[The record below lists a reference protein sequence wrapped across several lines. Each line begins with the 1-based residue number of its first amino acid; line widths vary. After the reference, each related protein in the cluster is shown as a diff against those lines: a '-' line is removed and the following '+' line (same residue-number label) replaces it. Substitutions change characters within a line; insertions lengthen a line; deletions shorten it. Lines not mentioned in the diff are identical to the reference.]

1 MPSQICGR
9 IVLLVFKAHHTFR
22 KSFILPAMPIRS
34 LLLLCVCLVN
44 QSFAQ
49 TFHSSP
55 APLLVQELQFEQA
68 NECYIYF
75 DNPGGDSLRLR
86 WKLIESNLPA
96 EWDADLCDYGWCYIG
111 IPSSGLMSTVYDTI
125 QPYLKLIVQPGTN
138 PGTTWIWFRA
148 FEDGNQANFED
159 VFFSLH
165 TAGALG
171 TNTPDTA
178 VLLTYPNPAN
188 ETLYLQNASQHS
200 TLARIF
206 HANGQVRWQGE
217 IPPQSVQTILVNNWP
232 SGFYMLQND
241 SLRQPLL
248 IQK

>member
-1 MPSQICGR
+1 MLSQISGL
-9 IVLLVFKAHHTFR
+9 ILHAGIQAHHTFR
-22 KSFILPAMPIRS
+22 KSLILLAMPIRS
-34 LLLLCVCLVN
+34 LLILCVCFAN
-44 QSFAQ
+44 QLFAQ
-49 TFHSSP
+49 TFNSTP

-86 WKLIESNLPA
+86 WRLIESNLPA

-165 TAGALG
+165 TAGTLR
-171 TNTPDTA
+171 TNTPETA
-178 VLLTYPNPAN
+178 VLLAYPNPAN
-188 ETLYLQNASQHS
+188 ETLHLQNTSQHN

-206 HANGQVRWQGE
+206 NANGQVRWQGE
-217 IPPQSVQTILVNNWP
+217 IPPQSMQTIPVNDWP
-232 SGFYMLQND
+232 SGFYMLQNG

-248 IQK
+248 LQK